1 MTGHRCHGYISRV
14 QLHCISQVDPG
25 VSHLVVSHLVVC
37 HLVSVGDRCL
47 SHDLRCSGGVGSDL
61 LWDGVGRS
69 CSIGKSRLSVL
80 LLRVNCRGCSCHHCW
95 GDCLRYWV
103 DVAVLVEVLGEAL
116 EVDGG
121 EAARG
126 LDEVSVGRG
135 EWAKLGTL
143 VDKALKGEAEASGEE
158 RGEDQLKILVIFFM
172 QKINGWVQRSHHQ
185 ENNK

>member
-1 MTGHRCHGYISRV
+1 MTGHRCHG
-14 QLHCISQVDPG
+14 HCVSQVDPG
-25 VSHLVVSHLVVC
+25 VCHLVVS

-47 SHDLRCSGGVGSDL
+47 SHDLRCSSGGVGSDL

-69 CSIGKSRLSVL
+69 CSIGKSRLSV

-135 EWAKLGTL
+135 EWAELGTL

-172 QKINGWVQRSHHQ
+172 QKNQWMGSAVTSSREQ
-185 ENNK
+185 

>member
-1 MTGHRCHGYISRV
+1 MHHLVGNSVGGVCLDGHPKGV
-14 QLHCISQVDPG
+14 L
-25 VSHLVVSHLVVC
+25 VSHL
-37 HLVSVGDRCL
+37 
-47 SHDLRCSGGVGSDL
+47 RCSIGSN

-69 CSIGKSRLSVL
+69 SSSSIGKSRLVL
-80 LLRVNCRGCSCHHCW
+80 SILSVNCCGCSCHHRC
-95 GDCLRYWV
+95 CLGHWV

-135 EWAKLGTL
+135 EWAELGTL

-158 RGEDQLKILVIFFM
+158 RGEDQLKILVIFFI
-172 QKINGWVQRSHHQ
+172 QKNQWMGSAVTS
-185 ENNK
+185 

>member
-1 MTGHRCHGYISRV
+1 MHHLVGNSVGGVCLDGHPKGV
-14 QLHCISQVDPG
+14 L
-25 VSHLVVSHLVVC
+25 VSHL
-37 HLVSVGDRCL
+37 
-47 SHDLRCSGGVGSDL
+47 RCSIGSN

-69 CSIGKSRLSVL
+69 SSSSSIGKSRLVL
-80 LLRVNCRGCSCHHCW
+80 SILSVNCCGCSCHHRC
-95 GDCLRYWV
+95 CLGHWV

-135 EWAKLGTL
+135 EWAELGTL

-172 QKINGWVQRSHHQ
+172 
-185 ENNK
+185 